1 MYFRKLF
8 ETMAILG
15 QIRKRSIFLILVIG
29 MALFAFVI
37 SGVFT
42 SNGGFDSNKP
52 IGEINGE
59 EIDFEIFNSMVEQS
73 QAVYGL
79 NTIKAVNLAWEQGL
93 QNQILIQELEKLGI
107 DAGKNQLEQIISQD
121 QSIALNPIFQNE
133 IGLFDFN
140 LFSNYITQL
149 KSTNP
154 SLYNSWRLQ
163 EENFI
168 TIAKQKIYF
177 DLIRSSII
185 QTNIESKI
193 QYHLE
198 NDKVNLQ
205 YLRIPYE
212 NIPDSLFKIKDSEI
226 LSYMKKNKDGYEI
239 SESKEIEYIYIQD
252 NASELDINN
261 IISNL
266 EQLRD
271 GFNQLNRVTNNVDYV
286 EGFKDTKEISEF
298 IDIYS
303 DISWDSIYLSR
314 EDLKSDYDDIL
325 FGLNIGQVFGP
336 YKDDNF
342 YKISRMVGKKREG
355 NLNKV
360 LLANVVKEIIP
371 SNESSNNN
379 YRKASQVEF
388 DANNDLPLNQSDV
401 ALPINNFE
409 SFEEFDEGIPGINN
423 SRQVIKWLYDKG
435 SKVGDV
441 RRFDLADGYLVAKII
456 QFNKKRLTNIDK
468 VRDEISKIILNDKKF
483 SYLKNKYKSTID
495 IESIAIENNIDV
507 ENASA
512 VTQSDPILVGAGPEP
527 YIIGSSFSLMED
539 ETSELLKGNN
549 GIYIVRLKS
558 KQTAE
563 EFNLSQ
569 DITNS
574 SIESELERMSLLI
587 PDVLE
592 SNAEIIDNRSFYY

>member
-1 MYFRKLF
+1 
-8 ETMAILG
+8 MAILG
-15 QIRKRSIFLILVIG
+15 QIRKRSFFLILVIG

-42 SNGGFDSNKP
+42 SNGGFGSNKP

-59 EIDFEIFNSMVEQS
+59 EIDFEMFNSMVEQA
-73 QAVYGL
+73 QVVYGL

-93 QNQILIQELEKLGI
+93 QNQILTQELEKLGI

-168 TIAKQKIYF
+168 TVAKQKIYF

-212 NIPDSLFKIKDSEI
+212 NIPDSLFQIKDSEI
-226 LSYMKKNKDGYEI
+226 LSYMKKNKDQYEI

-252 NASELDINN
+252 TASEIDINN

-303 DISWDSIYLSR
+303 DISWDSIYVTR
-314 EDLKSDYDDIL
+314 EDINSDYDDIL

-360 LLANVVKEIIP
+360 LLANVAKEIIP

-379 YRKASQVEF
+379 YRKASQAEF
-388 DANNDLPLNQSDV
+388 DANNDLPLNQSN
-401 ALPINNFE
+401 AGIPINNFE

-423 SRQVIKWLYDKG
+423 SRQIIKWLYDKD

-441 RRFDLADGYLVAKII
+441 RRFDLADGYFVAKII
-456 QFNKKRLTNIDK
+456 QFNKKRLTNIDN
-468 VRDEISKIILNDKKF
+468 VRDEISEIILNDKKF
-483 SYLKNKYKSTID
+483 SFLKNKYKSTID
-495 IESIAIENNIDV
+495 IESIATENNIEV

-549 GIYIVRLKS
+549 GIYIIRLKS

-563 EFNLSQ
+563 EFNLVQ
-569 DITNS
+569 DKTNP
-574 SIESELERMSLLI
+574 SIDSELERMSLLI
-587 PDVLE
+587 PEILE
-592 SNAEIIDNRSFYY
+592 SNAEIVDNRNFYY

>member
-1 MYFRKLF
+1 
-8 ETMAILG
+8 MAILG
-15 QIRKRSIFLILVIG
+15 QIRKRSFFLILVIG

-42 SNGGFDSNKP
+42 SNGGFGSNKP

-59 EIDFEIFNSMVEQS
+59 EIDFEMFNSMVEQA
-73 QAVYGL
+73 QVVYGL

-93 QNQILIQELEKLGI
+93 QNQILTQELEKLGI

-168 TIAKQKIYF
+168 TVAKQKIYF

-226 LSYMKKNKDGYEI
+226 LSYMKKNKDQYEI

-252 NASELDINN
+252 TASELDINN

-303 DISWDSIYLSR
+303 DISWDSIYVTR
-314 EDLKSDYDDIL
+314 EDINSDYDDIL

-336 YKDDNF
+336 YKDENF

-360 LLANVVKEIIP
+360 LLANVAKEIIP

-379 YRKASQVEF
+379 YRKASQAEF
-388 DANNDLPLNQSDV
+388 DANNDLPLNQSNVDI
-401 ALPINNFE
+401 AINNFE

-423 SRQVIKWLYDKG
+423 SRQIIKWLYDKG
-435 SKVGDV
+435 SKIGDV
-441 RRFDLADGYLVAKII
+441 RRFDLADGYFVAKII
-456 QFNKKRLTNIDK
+456 QFNKKRLTNIDN
-468 VRDEISKIILNDKKF
+468 VRDEISEIILNDKKF

-495 IESIAIENNIDV
+495 IESIAIENNIEV

-549 GIYIVRLKS
+549 GIYIIRLKS

-563 EFNLSQ
+563 EFNLVQ
-569 DITNS
+569 DKTNP
-574 SIESELERMSLLI
+574 SIDSELERMSLLI
-587 PDVLE
+587 PEILE
-592 SNAEIIDNRSFYY
+592 SNSEIVDNRSFYY

>member
-1 MYFRKLF
+1 
-8 ETMAILG
+8 MAILG
-15 QIRKRSIFLILVIG
+15 QIRKRSFFLILVIG

-42 SNGGFDSNKP
+42 SNGGFGSNKP

-59 EIDFEIFNSMVEQS
+59 EIDFEMFNSMVEQA
-73 QAVYGL
+73 QVVYGL
-79 NTIKAVNLAWEQGL
+79 NTIQAVNFAWEQGL
-93 QNQILIQELEKLGI
+93 QNQILTQELEKLGI

-168 TIAKQKIYF
+168 TVAKQKIYF

-226 LSYMKKNKDGYEI
+226 LSYMKKNKDQYEI

-252 NASELDINN
+252 TASEIDINN

-303 DISWDSIYLSR
+303 DISWDSIYVTR
-314 EDLKSDYDDIL
+314 EDINSDYDDIL

-336 YKDDNF
+336 YKDENF

-360 LLANVVKEIIP
+360 LLANVAKEIIP

-379 YRKASQVEF
+379 YRKASQAEF
-388 DANNDLPLNQSDV
+388 DANNDLPLNQSNVDI
-401 ALPINNFE
+401 AINNFE

-423 SRQVIKWLYDKG
+423 SRQIIKWLYDKG
-435 SKVGDV
+435 SKIGDV
-441 RRFDLADGYLVAKII
+441 RRFDLADGYFVAKII
-456 QFNKKRLTNIDK
+456 QFNKKRLTNIDN
-468 VRDEISKIILNDKKF
+468 VRDEISEIILNDKKF

-495 IESIAIENNIDV
+495 IESIAIENNIEV

-549 GIYIVRLKS
+549 GIYIIRLKS

-563 EFNLSQ
+563 EFNLVQ
-569 DITNS
+569 DKTNP
-574 SIESELERMSLLI
+574 SIDSELERMSLLI
-587 PDVLE
+587 PEILE
-592 SNAEIIDNRSFYY
+592 SNSEIVDNRSFYY